1 MQTRARPLHGLGGNR
16 EAVILRTLI
25 ASLERRPDLDD
36 VDRADLLSARVAW
49 DAWQSGALLTILA
62 VDHEAFI
69 YTAYALLE
77 RVWQHSFRESLPVG
91 HFVMPATVQR
101 RFRR

>member
-1 MQTRARPLHGLGGNR
+1 MGWGKDR

-69 YTAYALLE
+69 YTAYALLD
-77 RVWQHSFRESLPVG
+77 RVWRHALRESLPAG
-91 HFVMPATVQR
+91 RFVTPAKARR